1 MTSLS
6 IPAPTDSYDHKNS
19 TEANITSLKA
29 LLAAFDAS
37 MDSFEHSIDS
47 EMERLDQLEKRLHNC
62 RKKSE
67 NEEEPVGVETIIHAS
82 SFEQAIGEQ
91 NSNVAKDCKLSE
103 MFKAKQSAYKAIL
116 GVLQKEIQSKQED
129 GENDVS
135 DESISKESKSFTKLN
150 DEPKPSDEWLDR
162 PLAFELEKS
171 CKDAIEKLT
180 RTPLFP
186 SPDNTV
192 SASNL
197 LPDAN
202 IMKQNI
208 HSCIYKQEKGYYR
221 DGLMDLAAKAKYP
234 KDETQNEDMS
244 ILMNQSF
251 SSGKGTVYTTFG
263 NQSVISHATQGTA
276 AYRRQQRKMKRN
288 RATASRTLESDRNN
302 SLTNNAR
309 NDYNSA
315 SRQHLIS
322 GSIPYVCELIHD
334 THGLGTVKEAQKG
347 VGCFPPVE
355 KVTDLFYAGKDD
367 LAYSLGEKE
376 DS

>member
-37 MDSFEHSIDS
+37 MDSFEQSIDS
-47 EMERLDQLEKRLHNC
+47 EMERLDEIEKRLHNC
-62 RKKSE
+62 RLNSE
-67 NEEEPVGVETIIHAS
+67 NGEESLGVENIVYPS

-91 NSNVAKDCKLSE
+91 NSDVLKDCKLSE

-116 GVLQKEIQSKQED
+116 GVLQNEIESKQD
-129 GENDVS
+129 NGENDAS
-135 DESISKESKSFTKLN
+135 DESISKESKSMTKSN

-208 HSCIYKQEKGYYR
+208 QSCIYKQEKGYYR

-302 SLTNNAR
+302 TLTNNAR

-322 GSIPYVCELIHD
+322 GSIPYVCELIHE
-334 THGLGTVKEAQKG
+334 TNGLGTVKEAQKG

-367 LAYSLGEKE
+367 LAYSFGEKL
-376 DS
+376 DR